1 MRVVA
6 GSFATISAV
15 LEILANFHNF
25 PRWCGS
31 LTMACFFAFYR
42 VRQPGEP
49 PWIYLTNPRAIV
61 TLLSAVAIGIT
72 GIVVLLQFA
81 Q

>member
-6 GSFATISAV
+6 GSSATMSAV

-31 LTMACFFAFYR
+31 LSAACFFAFFR
-42 VRQPGEP
+42 VRQPDES
-49 PWIYLTNPRAIV
+49 PWTYVTNPRAIV
-61 TLLSAVAIGIT
+61 TLLSALVMGIT
-72 GIVVLLQFA
+72 AIVGLLKSA
-81 Q
+81 H